1 MGKFEIAPHDRFFST
16 DILVILV
23 TNMRYGHI
31 IIVMI
36 IITTMMVKIM
46 MIIMIIMMMIT
57 RSSHWRNLPWRPGRV
72 ASLPLALYHP
82 PVYRADADAD
92 HGNESD

>member
-1 MGKFEIAPHDRFFST
+1 
-16 DILVILV
+16 
-23 TNMRYGHI
+23 MRYGHI

-46 MIIMIIMMMIT
+46 MIIMMSTMMMMIT

-92 HGNESD
+92 HGNEND